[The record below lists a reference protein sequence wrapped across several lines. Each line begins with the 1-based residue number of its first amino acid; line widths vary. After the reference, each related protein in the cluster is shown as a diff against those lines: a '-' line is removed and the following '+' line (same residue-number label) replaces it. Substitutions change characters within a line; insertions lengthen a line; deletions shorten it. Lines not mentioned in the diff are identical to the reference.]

1 MAFNRDNVKQI
12 LKNVHPQ
19 LQLTLDAYTYIND
32 ILIHLLI
39 KLLNNANNIYFYDD
53 NYNYMYTIISGIIE
67 GEFAEEIINEW
78 NNYVKRKYPLIY
90 SLKSINYIISKRANR
105 IYDEHNIVDFISVIF
120 EYITLKILNVAG
132 NMAKIDNMKR
142 INYYYIDEVV
152 GRDRELNDLVSKV
165 FN

>member
-1 MAFNRDNVKQI
+1 MDLV
-12 LKNVHPQ
+12 LVEHGV
-19 LQLTLDAYTYIND
+19 Y
-32 ILIHLLI
+32 
-39 KLLNNANNIYFYDD
+39 
-53 NYNYMYTIISGIIE
+53 NYNHKKNYFIVPQSDNLVVQINRSLNRGNIHYWKPFLFHAIAVSHAGIIE